1 MENLA
6 KEAEEAAGNRNMKQ
20 LYDITKKLAR
30 KQRQAERPVKDRNGK
45 TLVGMEQQLAR
56 WAEHFEE
63 LLNRPS
69 PQNPPEIMEMENDLP
84 ITCEPPTKEEIRAA
98 ILKARNGKAAGPDGI
113 PSEALKADMHT
124 VVEMLHQLFS
134 KIWESEDIP
143 DNWKEGHIIKIP
155 KKGDLSRCDNYR
167 NITLLPTKQ
176 KYLIGSYWKGS
187 RARLMRT

>member
-6 KEAEEAAGNRNMKQ
+6 KEAEEAAGSRNMKQ

-113 PSEALKADMHT
+113 PS
-124 VVEMLHQLFS
+124 
-134 KIWESEDIP
+134 
-143 DNWKEGHIIKIP
+143 
-155 KKGDLSRCDNYR
+155 
-167 NITLLPTKQ
+167 
-176 KYLIGSYWKGS
+176 
-187 RARLMRT
+187 